1 MTCRFDSADN
11 VPTIEGEFKRINLK
25 QLQSQM
31 SDKNPILFGG
41 GTASGSFNGTASAE
55 MIDMNILV
63 NLDNLQ
69 ADSSGKGM
77 LGLDA
82 KTSSEVLGVLKNL
95 ETTLRL
101 IGPPTDPRIAFDTEG
116 LTNQFQNAL
125 VEAGK
130 ERLNQELQ
138 KQLNDKLG
146 DNLPAGIKDIIKAPD
161 NIIKGIG
168 DLFGGKKKE

>member
-1 MTCRFDSADN
+1 MAGN
-11 VPTIEGEFKRINLK
+11 
-25 QLQSQM
+25 
-31 SDKNPILFGG
+31 
-41 GTASGSFNGTASAE
+41 
-55 MIDMNILV
+55 
-63 NLDNLQ
+63 
-69 ADSSGKGM
+69 
-77 LGLDA
+77 A

-95 ETTLRL
+95 KTTLRL
-101 IGPPTDPRIAFDTEG
+101 IGPPTDPRIAFDTQG

-146 DNLPAGIKDIIKAPD
+146 DKLPTEIKDVIKNPD
-161 NIIKGIG
+161 KIIKGIG